1 MRLTWKSM
9 KAQIVKLGKQL
20 KVDLVVYKP
29 DIVELKY
36 NGHLK
41 PPEKDRV
48 LLIPMKVGKKK
59 TFTAIHSE
67 FFKTDNNTTYFE
79 AENVFIVL
87 GACTANIT
95 AADKKKP
102 KKKPKKKQEGLA
114 YHDGS
119 GPRRTT

>member
-20 KVDLVVYKP
+20 KVDLVVYRP
-29 DIVELKY
+29 DIIELEY

-41 PPEKDRV
+41 TPDKDRV

-59 TFTAIHSE
+59 TFTSVHSD
-67 FFKTDNNTTYFE
+67 FFKTGNNTTYFE

-87 GACTANIT
+87 GAITATIS
-95 AADKKKP
+95 AADKNG
-102 KKKPKKKQEGLA
+102 KKKEKSVRDVLKKKNKGQVKL
-114 YHDGS
+114 
-119 GPRRTT
+119 